1 MFMLKKLSLAIA
13 AIVYTSGALAA
24 PVSYTF
30 DITLNASSSTD
41 TILSEIGVTDASN
54 STVTVHFDDAA
65 SLLRAD
71 SFSNFEQ
78 ARYLY
83 TGLTFSLG
91 GVVFDLGGSDYS
103 VQAGDSTSPRSDVI
117 QFRNVKSSFEL
128 QNGIYLRSALLTLS
142 APNPIEENGTPGPLT
157 IDLIETFL
165 SDAGLLSSFQVG
177 FAYKLDPNSDTLQA
191 VNLSASVNG
200 IAPPSEVPLPASIPL
215 LLVGLGALG
224 VAGRA
229 RGRWTAG

>member
-1 MFMLKKLSLAIA
+1 MFKKLSLTIA
-13 AIVYTSGALAA
+13 AIISASTLHAA

-30 DITLNASSSTD
+30 DITLDTSSATD

-54 STVTVHFDDAA
+54 STVTVHFDDEA

-91 GVVFDLGGSDYS
+91 GVVFDLGGDDYS
-103 VQAGDSTSPRSDVI
+103 VQAGDSTSPRVDAI
-117 QFRNVKSSFEL
+117 QVRNINNVFEL
-128 QNGIYLRSALLTLS
+128 QNGIYLRSALLSLS
-142 APNPIEENGTPGPLT
+142 APNPIEEDGTPGPLT

-165 SDAGLLSSFQVG
+165 SDAGLLSSFQVN
-177 FAYKLDPNSDTLQA
+177 FAYKLDPNSDTLQV

-200 IAPPSEVPLPASIPL
+200 IAPPSEVPLPATIPL
-215 LLVGLGALG
+215 LFISLGALG
-224 VAGRA
+224 VAGRL
-229 RGRWTAG
+229 RGR